1 VKRVLPPA
9 LLVSLLVAFS
19 FVGPKLQE
27 TLPGFSPMPAMF
39 FCAAACMSPRW
50 LWLPL
55 VAWLLYYTIT
65 NLTQGYNWDFQLAV
79 VLGGFAFAAGVGS
92 LLRGKNWVALV
103 GGSIG
108 AAVLF
113 YGVTNTGSWL
123 MLPDYPKTWTGYIQ
137 AQTVGLP
144 GYPPAWAFLKG
155 LISATALFTGL
166 FLLGQRKWGSSP
178 VPAVSQ
184 APQRMRR

>member
-1 VKRVLPPA
+1 MKRVLPPA
-9 LLVSLLVAFS
+9 LLVTLLVAFS

-55 VAWLLYYTIT
+55 VAWLLSYTVT
-65 NLTQGYNWDFQLAV
+65 NLNQGYNWDFQLAV